1 MWTPARITLYVTSF
15 LAGLGTILAMGGLA
29 TYDPVANTID
39 LHPISIPM
47 VAGLV
52 APVASSALA
61 AVAAFFGWGR
71 K

>member
-1 MWTPARITLYVTSF
+1 MWTPARIAFYITSLLVGAGTLLSM
-15 LAGLGTILAMGGLA
+15 AGLA
-29 TYDPVANTID
+29 TYDQTAQTID

-52 APVASSALA
+52 APVVASALA
-61 AVAAFFGWGR
+61 AVAAFFKWGR